1 MPDGDNRATATDTHD
16 VCPSCKGAGE
26 HYDTHWRHGGTAA
39 VCHTCGKTGL
49 VERKERHRD

>member
-49 VERKERHRD
+49 VERKERP